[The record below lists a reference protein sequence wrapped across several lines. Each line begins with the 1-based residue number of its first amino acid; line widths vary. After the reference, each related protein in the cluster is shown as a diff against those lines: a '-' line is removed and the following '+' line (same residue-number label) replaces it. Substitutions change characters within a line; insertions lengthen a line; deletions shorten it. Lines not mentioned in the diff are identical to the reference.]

1 MMYYNQFKAQLMNI
15 LVGLAK
21 EESEENRRK
30 LYLDIERKY
39 DEWEPYSIS
48 EYRNNDTALCAE
60 RAAIAQNMLAFL
72 GADTYYIMGHLSKN
86 DGFINMNHAYNV
98 IVDKEYGSGMIVDFT
113 NPVLR
118 QSLKERYVFKSNII
132 NKNSIRDFLIGKHKE
147 EKIRPEFYNQ
157 GNKEYRK
164 TSYCL
169 YSLNELSKEEITR
182 LKSKQSLIEKVDII
196 PEGTRKLAQEQ
207 LIGKSQAQI
216 EREKKDKEAEQ
227 RTRQQIKRFR
237 ESTSDKDNQTLSKR
251 AIRNA
256 YTESAIDGNEIQNA
270 QKSLKEEIIERNEM
284 KKLQFL
290 GKNRTP
296 EQEIRF
302 QQLQHIYKINQRQ
315 GEQQSKNNGMY
326 R

>member
-1 MMYYNQFKAQLMNI
+1 MMYFNQFKAQLMNT

-21 EESEENRRK
+21 EENGENRRK

-39 DEWEPYSIS
+39 DEWEPYPIS

-98 IVDKEYGSGMIVDFT
+98 IVDKEYGSGIIVDFT

-118 QSLKERYVFKSNII
+118 QSLKERDVFKSNII
-132 NKNSIRDFLIGKHKE
+132 NKNSIQDFLIGKHKE
-147 EKIRPEFYNQ
+147 TMNRPEFYNK
-157 GNKEYRK
+157 GNNEYRK

-169 YSLNELSKEEITR
+169 YSLNELSKEEIHR
-182 LKSKQSLIEKVDII
+182 LQSKQSSIEKVDTV
-196 PEGTRKLAQEQ
+196 PEGTRKLVQEQ
-207 LIGKSQAQI
+207 LIGKSQAQV
-216 EREKKDKEAEQ
+216 EREQKDKEAEQ
-227 RTRQQIKRFR
+227 RTKQQTRRFK
-237 ESTSDKDNQTLSKR
+237 EATSDKENQKLSRKLM
-251 AIRNA
+251 RNV
-256 YTESAIDGNEIQNA
+256 YTESVIDGNEIQNG
-270 QKSLKEEIIERNEM
+270 QQNLKEEINERSEM

-290 GKNRTP
+290 GRNRTH

-302 QQLQHIYKINQRQ
+302 QELQHTYRTNQQ
-315 GEQQSKNNGMY
+315 QVAQQSKNNGMN